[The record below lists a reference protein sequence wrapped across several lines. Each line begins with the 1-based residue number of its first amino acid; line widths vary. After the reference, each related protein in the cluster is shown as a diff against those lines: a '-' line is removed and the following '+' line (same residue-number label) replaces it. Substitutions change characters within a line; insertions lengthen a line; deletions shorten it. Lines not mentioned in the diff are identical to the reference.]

1 MNDAS
6 LTHIKEKGGEKE
18 MKELVKVLKEKGLKK
33 VKTEKTKQYTGL
45 KVDGALCLCYF
56 ERKSGNFYQ
65 LPWDTRKIGSSDVN
79 ALADLVVNF
88 AQWRKGHKITNEIG
102 DFPVPEDMLV
112 D

>member
-1 MNDAS
+1 
-6 LTHIKEKGGEKE
+6 
-18 MKELVKVLKEKGLKK
+18 MKELVKALKEKGVKK
-33 VKTEKTKQYTGL
+33 VKVEKTKQYQAL

-65 LPWDTRKIGSSDVN
+65 LPWDTRKIGSGDVN
-79 ALADLVVNF
+79 ALADLVVEF
-88 AQWRKGHKITNEIG
+88 SGWRRGHKITNEIG